1 MPLQQ
6 VNVDTRQEAP
16 GPLVN
21 VLRAAGLLLGKNK
34 LERDTTVPGDTN
46 PEQAPRYKTGFW
58 DTIYGNRG
66 ALANQAAEAEA
77 YNRQANV
84 SDYAKAV
91 DQQIRAE
98 TSKQQERAK
107 ANVYEKREGIPLE
120 AQMLKDR
127 LNVYELPRMSTA
139 FTYDQNL
146 QNARLANEAARQ
158 AAQIASAEG
167 IHARDITS
175 REGMHG
181 ADLASRE
188 SQFSRNLAATQAM
201 HSADLNNRLAAIGL
215 TAAQARATHASN
227 ATVDTIEA
235 AKRGDADAARHLAV
249 MEASIPIQSR
259 AVFAQ
264 AVARGDAD
272 SVNLINGL
280 YTQSKAEEIT
290 SSGQAGPTAQATQ
303 VANLNAALAR
313 GAQAKTTADIYQSPE
328 GQELLQEGVKSEL
341 YKNSR
346 NFTPLQLGAQYY
358 DPRTGEQM
366 SSTGTGVKSRLLPNY
381 DTRKAAAE
389 ATEQR
394 MRSARETGKQ
404 GDVGT
409 AYTPPVST
417 AVTPA
422 PTYQQPAQPG
432 QPLPGIG
439 TQLMQ
444 NYGRGISNFL
454 GGVNRMVNPSTAEI
468 EAAAQQTQAARK
480 RYLE

>member
-1 MPLQQ
+1 MAYPQVQFDNQPQQ
-6 VNVDTRQEAP
+6 V
-16 GPLVN
+16 GPLAQI
-21 VLRAAGLLLGKNK
+21 LRAAGAIMGKNK

-58 DTIYGNRG
+58 DTLYGGQGQRAN
-66 ALANQAAEAEA
+66 LAADIDE
-77 YNRQANV
+77 YNRQAGV

-107 ANVYEKREGIPLE
+107 ANIYEKKEGIPLE
-120 AQMLKDR
+120 AKMLTDR
-127 LNVYELPRMSTA
+127 LNLYELPRMSTA

-158 AAQIASAEG
+158 AAQIASTEG
-167 IHARDITS
+167 LHARDITS

-188 SQFSRNLAATQAM
+188 SQFGRNLAATQAM

-215 TAAQARATHASN
+215 THEQARATHAAN

-280 YTQSKAEEIT
+280 YTQSKAEDIT
-290 SSGQAGPTAQATQ
+290 SSGQAGPTAQAMQ
-303 VANLNAALAR
+303 AANLNAARAKR
-313 GAQAKTTADIYQSPE
+313 AQAQSTADIYQSPE
-328 GQELLQEGVKSEL
+328 GQELLQEGVRSEL

-366 SSTGTGVKSRLLPNY
+366 SSTGTGVMSRLLPNY
-381 DTRKAAAE
+381 NTRKAAAE

-422 PTYQQPAQPG
+422 PPYQQPAQPG

-439 TQLMQ
+439 AQLMR
-444 NYGRGISNFL
+444 NYGHDISNFL
-454 GGVNRMVNPSTAEI
+454 GGFNRMVNPSTAEI